1 MPVHMSQR
9 RIDGRTHIL
18 IDAPDDVADRLK
30 DAVSSIIALLDAA
43 PDKSDSDTVSWSEA
57 FPDRHPG
64 HVLAGAR
71 YRENMTQKA
80 LAARVGCRPS
90 HISEMEHGRRPI
102 GKDMAKRL
110 AAALNTA
117 YKVFL

>member
-1 MPVHMSQR
+1 MNS
-9 RIDGRTHIL
+9 G
-18 IDAPDDVADRLK
+18 
-30 DAVSSIIALLDAA
+30 
-43 PDKSDSDTVSWSEA
+43 DTISWAEA

-80 LAARVGCRPS
+80 LSALVGCRPS

-102 GKDMAKRL
+102 GKEMAKRL
-110 AAALNTA
+110 AAALGA
-117 YKVFL
+117 SYKVFLSCRVHEKRIWRSCTRRGHTADTC

>member
-1 MPVHMSQR
+1 MNS
-9 RIDGRTHIL
+9 G
-18 IDAPDDVADRLK
+18 
-30 DAVSSIIALLDAA
+30 
-43 PDKSDSDTVSWSEA
+43 DTIPWAEA
-57 FPDRHPG
+57 FPDRRPG

-80 LAARVGCRPS
+80 LAARIGCRPG

-102 GKDMAKRL
+102 GKEMAKRL
-110 AAALNTA
+110 AAALNTT